1 MVENQKSGRSD
12 LEGIARPKVMINMK
26 TDTNAVRI
34 PAGDR
39 GARSGAKRLRLEVLG
54 CAEALVVTRI
64 GYLDDETHE
73 TRQ

>member
-1 MVENQKSGRSD
+1 MQSD
-12 LEGIARPKVMINMK
+12 LYCNDTIARPKVMINME

-34 PAGDR
+34 PAGNR